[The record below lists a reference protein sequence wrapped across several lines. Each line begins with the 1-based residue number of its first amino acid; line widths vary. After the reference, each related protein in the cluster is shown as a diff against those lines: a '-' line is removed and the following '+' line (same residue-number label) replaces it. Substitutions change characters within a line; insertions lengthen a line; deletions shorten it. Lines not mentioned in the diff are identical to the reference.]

1 LLFGSPHDTTRILP
15 IQKLSF
21 QLRHCPRLHEAC
33 QTSRPAAAHRASGVT
48 VGNGNWGQSRRV
60 QSCAESK
67 GCGPAKVSIALKE
80 ARETTYW
87 LRLLLATELAP
98 STLIEPLLQ
107 EAGELV
113 AILTVTRR
121 KLNTPG

>member
-1 LLFGSPHDTTRILP
+1 MTPLE
-15 IQKLSF
+15 SF
-21 QLRHCPRLHEAC
+21 Q
-33 QTSRPAAAHRASGVT
+33 SRSFRF
-48 VGNGNWGQSRRV
+48 
-60 QSCAESK
+60 SCAIVRAYMKLAKQPDLPAHLARQVLRSGTAIGANLEEHK
-67 GCGPAKVSIALKE
+67 AAQTRKDAAAKVSIALKE

-87 LRLLLATELAP
+87 LRLLLATQLAP